1 MVPIYYFLRT
11 YFSVYF
17 LYYKRIF
24 GGGWLKGSYEVGLW
38 APNKEVA
45 GVLGLAENSSSQ
57 WLIMIFLNKLLVP
70 KEQIIQECV
79 WLYNNPHVVS
89 LK

>member
-1 MVPIYYFLRT
+1 M
-11 YFSVYF
+11 
-17 LYYKRIF
+17 K
-24 GGGWLKGSYEVGLW
+24 W
-38 APNKEVA
+38 AYGPQTRRWQT

-57 WLIMIFLNKLLVP
+57 WLMIFLNKLLVP

>member
-1 MVPIYYFLRT
+1 MRWAY
-11 YFSVYF
+11 
-17 LYYKRIF
+17 
-24 GGGWLKGSYEVGLW
+24 GLQTRRW
-38 APNKEVA
+38 QT